1 MQSAGAV
8 TSTNHLRFEPTN
20 KGDNLEIVDGGIT
33 ARRTVSFNKG
43 ATYIASPLTAR
54 NITLRNAQ
62 LSAFKVSFTILED
75 ANWAGGLKVG
85 FTATNPSTID
95 LNSKHISDLPS
106 SVIADFDRTQVSC
119 LATKAILP
127 KTHGVDD
134 VVSVIL
140 TSDYRVFHVEFNH
153 ALVLSVNAPAPL
165 GQAQIYFIVELY
177 GQTQSIRLEAVP
189 DSCAASPSTPAPTTR
204 SPSTPAPTTPAPT
217 TPTPTTRSPSTPA
230 PTTPAPTTRS
240 SSSALV
246 TQAPLTAQQKSSSDS
261 DHELEIVLRVS
272 AATAQ
277 LEGERS
283 SWLELIANL
292 ESKIACMLL
301 AIAHTLTH
309 SHTHTHRVLEIALT
323 IWVDV
328 AALELAATTTTAAP
342 PTEANTHQC
351 MLVLSDWLHDWLSE

>member
-1 MQSAGAV
+1 
-8 TSTNHLRFEPTN
+8 
-20 KGDNLEIVDGGIT
+20 
-33 ARRTVSFNKG
+33 
-43 ATYIASPLTAR
+43 
-54 NITLRNAQ
+54 
-62 LSAFKVSFTILED
+62 
-75 ANWAGGLKVG
+75 
-85 FTATNPSTID
+85 
-95 LNSKHISDLPS
+95 
-106 SVIADFDRTQVSC
+106 
-119 LATKAILP
+119 
-127 KTHGVDD
+127 
-134 VVSVIL
+134 
-140 TSDYRVFHVEFNH
+140 
-153 ALVLSVNAPAPL
+153 
-165 GQAQIYFIVELY
+165 
-177 GQTQSIRLEAVP
+177 
-189 DSCAASPSTPAPTTR
+189 
-204 SPSTPAPTTPAPT
+204 
-217 TPTPTTRSPSTPA
+217 
-230 PTTPAPTTRS
+230 
-240 SSSALV
+240 V